1 MAELKTKPVKKSVT
15 QFINQIENK
24 TRKTDSKVLHKI
36 MNDITKIKATLWGT
50 AIIGFGTYHYKYAS
64 GCEGEWMKTGFSP
77 RKSYLSIYLMDGFDK
92 YEDLLDLLGKH
103 KRGKSC
109 LNINK
114 LADVD
119 IDVLEKLIR
128 KSYGFMTEKYG

>member
-1 MAELKTKPVKKSVT
+1 MAEPKTKPNKNSIP

-24 TRKTDSKVLHKI
+24 IRQADSKIILK
-36 MNDITKIKATLWGT
+36 MMQDITKTKATLWGT

-64 GCEGEWMKTGFSP
+64 GCEGDWMKTGFSP
-77 RKSYLSIYLMDGFDK
+77 RKSYISVYLMDGFDEYK
-92 YEDLLDLLGKH
+92 DLLELLGKH

-119 IDVLEKLIR
+119 VDVLEKLIR
-128 KSYGFMTEKYG
+128 KSYLYMTGKYG